1 MKSHEDV
8 ASKDADDRRTSGI
21 HLFPFGDKVR
31 AAPLGILSPGSV
43 PEKELNMRSALF
55 NHSKKCA
62 VNHHFFCFLDPKAYI
77 VLVSRCSECKDC
89 LPTLGENRPHS
100 RGNVGKYFPYMEHL
114 GTDISLPLPS
124 ELKAT
129 LVRWQWSSCSA
140 RSHERQMA
148 GADGA
153 MVVFP
158 GLLQMIIMGISMTS
172 LPGNSQPYY
181 RIEGFL
187 TLTPLLT
194 MRIKGYPN
202 ELAVCP

>member
-1 MKSHEDV
+1 
-8 ASKDADDRRTSGI
+8 
-21 HLFPFGDKVR
+21 
-31 AAPLGILSPGSV
+31 
-43 PEKELNMRSALF
+43 
-55 NHSKKCA
+55 
-62 VNHHFFCFLDPKAYI
+62 
-77 VLVSRCSECKDC
+77 
-89 LPTLGENRPHS
+89 
-100 RGNVGKYFPYMEHL
+100 
-114 GTDISLPLPS
+114 
-124 ELKAT
+124 
-129 LVRWQWSSCSA
+129 
-140 RSHERQMA
+140 MA

-172 LPGNSQPYY
+172 LPGNSQPYF